1 MEYNLKHH
9 LKLYDGIWIL
19 VLCFLSIPPVMIAM
33 LEGKID
39 GLAWFLLGFVVVDI
53 PLFIAM
59 QIKKV
64 KLRKVFKTCKDV
76 KGTAKIVLTG
86 KLQASTVED
95 NNGNTYRLC
104 GTYGN
109 LDKELYK
116 CKFKHD
122 KKNAWIT
129 YIDK

>member
-1 MEYNLKHH
+1 MEYDLKHH

-39 GLAWFLLGFVVVDI
+39 GLAWFLLGFIVVDV

-59 QIKKV
+59 QIKKI
-64 KLRKVFKTCKDV
+64 KLRKIFKTCKDV
-76 KGTAKIVLTG
+76 KGTTKIVLTG

-95 NNGNTYRLC
+95 NNGNTYKLC

-109 LDKELYK
+109 LDKEIYK
-116 CKFKHD
+116 CKFKHN

>member
-39 GLAWFLLGFVVVDI
+39 GLAWFLLGFIVVDI

-59 QIKKV
+59 QIKKI
-64 KLRKVFKTCKDV
+64 KLRKIFKTCEDV
-76 KGTAKIVLTG
+76 KGTAKIILTG
-86 KLQASTVED
+86 KLQASIVED
-95 NNGNTYRLC
+95 NNGNTYKLC

>member
-1 MEYNLKHH
+1 MEYDLKHYK
-9 LKLYDGIWIL
+9 KLYDGIWIL
-19 VLCFLSIPPVMIAM
+19 VLCFLSIPSVMIAM

-39 GLAWFLLGFVVVDI
+39 GLAWFVLGFVVVDI
-53 PLFIAM
+53 PLFITM
-59 QIKKV
+59 QIKKI
-64 KLRKVFKTCKDV
+64 KLKKIFNTCKEE
-76 KGTAKIVLTG
+76 KGIAKIVLTG

-95 NNGNTYRLC
+95 NKGNTYKLC

-109 LDKELYK
+109 LDKPEYK

-122 KKNAWIT
+122 TKNAWIT

>member
-1 MEYNLKHH
+1 MEYDLKHH

-39 GLAWFLLGFVVVDI
+39 GLAWFLLGFIVVDI

-59 QIKKV
+59 QIKKI
-64 KLRKVFKTCKDV
+64 KLRKIFKTCEDV
-76 KGTAKIVLTG
+76 KGTAKIILTG

-95 NNGNTYRLC
+95 NNGNTYKLC